1 MTELKKQRIKSVLK
15 YTWPLYLVMGF
26 ASVLVL
32 NIIFHVAH
40 PTPAYKTLTL
50 FVSGEVTDAKKL
62 KNDMMDKYQE
72 KELKSFSCI
81 SSKPSDANY
90 NQKLTIPGYASADVL
105 IIPVSKLN
113 NVVVSDFAL
122 DLSDELINS
131 FYQGYELYKKD
142 DVNYGIKVNKEIVKE
157 YITLPEEECYLLLNG
172 KSQNLGDYSKKP
184 VKEHDMALNVV
195 KDWGM

>member
-26 ASVLVL
+26 IAVLVL

-72 KELKSFSCI
+72 KELKSFSPFPV
-81 SSKPSDANY
+81 KAAD
-90 NQKLTIPGYASADVL
+90 IPGTVKSVWMLY
-105 IIPVSKLN
+105 PWK
-113 NVVVSDFAL
+113 SDISGGR
-122 DLSDELINS
+122 D
-131 FYQGYELYKKD
+131 
-142 DVNYGIKVNKEIVKE
+142 
-157 YITLPEEECYLLLNG
+157 
-172 KSQNLGDYSKKP
+172 
-184 VKEHDMALNVV
+184 
-195 KDWGM
+195 